1 MSVVPPGDT
10 VAEILSRVRFRN
22 ALDDYT
28 KVNACNRVRQSEVH
42 AGSQNTQLPG
52 RHVAVILGYF
62 NGQSYI
68 QEQLQSILGQTHSA
82 IHVYI
87 SDDKSEPGF
96 SLDQLRLSPDELS
109 KISLGVR
116 TQNLG
121 STNNFLNALANVPDD
136 FEYYAFSD
144 QDDIWHRDKLE
155 KAIAV
160 LQKFPSNKPALYCAR
175 TEISNATCKKTLG
188 YSPLFNRPPSF
199 ANALVQN
206 IGGGNTMVFN
216 KAAKDLI
223 LKSTQDVEVVSHDW
237 WCYQIVTGAG
247 GQVIYDS
254 KPCLKYRQHACNL
267 VGANTGWRARF
278 LRIRELL
285 RGRFREWSDINITA
299 LLAHKHLLT
308 IANQRVIED
317 FIQAR
322 QSSLLK
328 RLILFKRSGIHR
340 QTLLGNLGL
349 LLGVFLNNV

>member
-1 MSVVPPGDT
+1 MSVVPSSDAA
-10 VAEILSRVRFRN
+10 AEILSAVRFRN
-22 ALDDYT
+22 TSDDCA
-28 KVNACNRVRQSEVH
+28 KVNARNRIQQSEVH
-42 AGSQNTQLPG
+42 AGSQNTQLPE
-52 RHVAVILGYF
+52 RHVAIVLGYF

-82 IHVYI
+82 VHVYI

-96 SLDQLRLSPDELS
+96 SLDQLRLSPDECS

-116 TQNLG
+116 TQNVG
-121 STNNFLNALANVPDD
+121 YTNNFLNALASVSDD

-144 QDDIWHRDKLE
+144 QDDIWHGDKLE

-160 LQKFPSNKPALYCAR
+160 LLKFPSNKPALYCAR
-175 TEISNATCKKTLG
+175 TEIANATCEKTLG

-223 LKSTQDVEVVSHDW
+223 LESTQDVEVVSHDW
-237 WCYQIVTGAG
+237 WCYQIVTGVG
-247 GQVIYDS
+247 GHVIYDS
-254 KPCLKYRQHACNL
+254 EPCLKYRQHAHNL

-278 LRIRELL
+278 LRLRVLL
-285 RGRFREWSDINITA
+285 RGRFREWSDINIAA
-299 LLAHKHLLT
+299 LLANKHLLT
-308 IANQRVIED
+308 IANQRVIGD

-322 QSSLLK
+322 QSMLLK

-340 QTLLGNLGL
+340 QTFLGNLGL